1 MITLAEDLQDL
12 PYRRGRM
19 WVNVNATCCSSLWAW
34 PYHETEEGSPHG
46 WVRPKNMGE
55 SAQGNVRGTNVMRIL
70 VAFEDDYRAYADALA
85 KAISAARPHLDVATV
100 GLEALHVE
108 VALLDPHLIICSSP
122 NPIPPKQ
129 QEEGTLLA
137 WVELS
142 VDLHRPSKFCLR
154 KQRWESLNPSLEDL
168 VAVVEETERLLLG
181 SSRRSGAR

>member
-1 MITLAEDLQDL
+1 MSMQLAVVACG
-12 PYRRGRM
+12 RGPTTKPRK
-19 WVNVNATCCSSLWAW
+19 A
-34 PYHETEEGSPHG
+34 HHG
-46 WVRPKNMGE
+46 WVRPKNTGE

-100 GLEALHVE
+100 GLEALHAE

-142 VDLHRPSKFCLR
+142 VDPHRPSKFCLR
-154 KQRWESLNPSLEDL
+154 RQRWESLNPSLEDL
-168 VAVVEETERLLLG
+168 VAVVEETKRLLLG